1 MNTEKLRKLQ
11 SFIKENNIEDD
22 ELVEQIMCIDVD
34 ESKKIK
40 NYWESVTN
48 KFFKKTYDTFVE
60 FVHISSVKVLSEDN
74 VHACIDRYRFN
85 TYKRSIYLNFENNY
99 EISCSIEEHNTYNDF
114 KEITG
119 EEYNKSICKLKD
131 LVKQSKTLFSEI

>member
-34 ESKKIK
+34 EPKKIK
-40 NYWESVTN
+40 AYWESINN
-48 KFFKKTYDTFVE
+48 KFFKKMYDTFVE
-60 FVHISSVKVLSEDN
+60 FVHVSSVRVLSEDN
-74 VHACIDRYRFN
+74 VHAYIDGYRFN
-85 TYKRSIYLNFENNY
+85 IYNGIYLNYENNY

-114 KEITG
+114 KEITE
-119 EEYNKSICKLKD
+119 EEYNETICKLKD
-131 LVKQSKTLFSEI
+131 LVEKSENIFKQIK